1 MCRHPLREAAPSIRN
16 KVGKF
21 MMLVSP
27 GAGDDAGRCAQDINT
42 VDSREALA
50 IA

>member
-21 MMLVSP
+21 MM
-27 GAGDDAGRCAQDINT
+27 
-42 VDSREALA
+42 VDFRRRQR
-50 IA
+50 